1 MARRTTTIDLSEE
14 VQRLDQRLDD
24 LAEETAQ
31 VETRLDEL
39 EDDDRT
45 DSAAYQQAEDE
56 YQDLREEAAQLERY
70 LVGATAA
77 LNPDDAEREPVE
89 EVTVGEVLTGDFAE
103 IEDRARDVQ
112 RQRVGR
118 GDDSSVSGAERVFFV
133 AAGLVDAPFLEDDS
147 FEARAQAVSELRPQ
161 FTAWLED
168 QIDDLST
175 PDVDVGNF
183 EDRVEQTK

>member
-14 VQRLDQRLDD
+14 VQRLNQRLDD
-24 LAEETAQ
+24 LADQA
-31 VETRLDEL
+31 RGLDEDS
-39 EDDDRT
+39 DD
-45 DSAAYQQAEDE
+45 YEE
-56 YQDLREEAAQLERY
+56 VREEAARVERH
-70 LVGATAA
+70 LVGVKDA
-77 LNPDDAEREPVE
+77 LCDDGEREAVA

-112 RQRVGR
+112 QQRVGR
-118 GDDSSVSGAERVFFV
+118 GDNSSVSGAERVFFV
-133 AAGLVDAPFLEDDS
+133 AAGLVNAPFLDDDS
-147 FEARAQAVSELRPQ
+147 FEARAQAVSELRPP

-183 EDRVEQTK
+183 EDRLAETR

>member
-1 MARRTTTIDLSEE
+1 MTRRTTTIDLAEE

-24 LAEETAQ
+24 LADDA
-31 VETRLDEL
+31 RGLDE
-39 EDDDRT
+39 
-45 DSAAYQQAEDE
+45 DSDE
-56 YQDLREEAAQLERY
+56 YQEIREEAARVERH
-70 LVGATAA
+70 LVGVKDA
-77 LNPDDAEREPVE
+77 LQPSSDAERERVE

-112 RQRVGR
+112 RQRVSR

-147 FEARAQAVSELRPQ
+147 FESRANAVSELRPP

-183 EDRVEQTK
+183 EDRLETTQ

>member
-1 MARRTTTIDLSEE
+1 MARRTNTIDLSEE

-24 LAEETAQ
+24 LADQA
-31 VETRLDEL
+31 RGLDEDS
-39 EDDDRT
+39 DD
-45 DSAAYQQAEDE
+45 YEE
-56 YQDLREEAAQLERY
+56 VREEAARVERH
-70 LVGATAA
+70 LVGVKDA
-77 LNPDDAEREPVE
+77 LRDDGEHEAVA

-133 AAGLVDAPFLEDDS
+133 AAGLVDAPFLDDDS
-147 FEARAQAVSELRPQ
+147 FEAGAQAVSELRPP

-168 QIDDLST
+168 RIDDLST

-183 EDRVEQTK
+183 EERL